1 MCESLKNSA
10 TFAHYQPLFRFQGP
24 NSYLFVSPFGLK
36 RLLPPPGGSFFYAKL
51 RYTAVI
57 IRFTYTNNSES
68 CRKYYQICELF
79 KLLSYFCGVNCVLQ

>member
-36 RLLPPPGGSFFYAKL
+36 RLLPHGGSFFYDATL
-51 RYTAVI
+51 Q
-57 IRFTYTNNSES
+57 FTE
-68 CRKYYQICELF
+68 
-79 KLLSYFCGVNCVLQ
+79 